1 MQGTPYA
8 YYSPAGPKVPL
19 PQHHQAVAGVLVK
32 LFADPLDVRRGMLL
46 RLGWLEK
53 PLKYVFVRIG
63 HPLLLASVVSASL
76 HDLGKASQHYQRKIK
91 WLKQGDSL
99 SFYGHEYVGFLI
111 LFEAYTMLSRQTANE
126 RDQCLDSM
134 SQVLRLASHAVA
146 RHHSAM
152 EYRHPSIL
160 YPILLDPSER
170 DYGITQAIVRAVSSL
185 DLQQVASSI
194 PPIVGNSLPHIENRI
209 REAVTSVRN
218 LDQHA
223 LFEKLSAGLSDS
235 LGVGASNTHMG
246 RDKFFSVALRI
257 VSGALIVADNIASH
271 LERRESDDQ
280 ASPVHVRSWLS
291 ELAPS
296 TEDVEELELIV
307 KNPASSQ
314 RLVEEALKLV
324 LSDDPCGFAG
334 AKL

>member
-1 MQGTPYA
+1 MQGIPYA

-53 PLKYVFVRIG
+53 SLREVSVGIG
-63 HPLLLASVVSASL
+63 HPLLLASVLSASL

-91 WLKQGDSL
+91 WLKQRDSL

-111 LFEAYTMLSRQTANE
+111 LFEAYTMLSRQTVSE

-134 SQVLRLASHAVA
+134 AQALRLASHAVA

-152 EYRHPSIL
+152 EHRHPFNVDNALKDATRS
-160 YPILLDPSER
+160 
-170 DYGITQAIVRAVSSL
+170 DYGITQAIERAVSSL
-185 DLQQVASSI
+185 DLQQAASSI
-194 PPIVGNSLPHIENRI
+194 PPIVGNNLPQIDHQI
-209 REAVTSVRN
+209 REAVTSLKN
-218 LDQHA
+218 LDQQA
-223 LFEKLSAGLSDS
+223 LLDKLAQGLRDS
-235 LGVGASNTHMG
+235 LKNTVSHSHGVWD
-246 RDKFFSVALRI
+246 RFFPIALRI

-296 TEDVEELELIV
+296 PGDVEELELIV
-307 KNPASSQ
+307 KDPGSSQ
-314 RLVEEALKLV
+314 RLVEEALKLA
-324 LSDDPCGFAG
+324 LSDEPCGFAG
-334 AKL
+334 ARL